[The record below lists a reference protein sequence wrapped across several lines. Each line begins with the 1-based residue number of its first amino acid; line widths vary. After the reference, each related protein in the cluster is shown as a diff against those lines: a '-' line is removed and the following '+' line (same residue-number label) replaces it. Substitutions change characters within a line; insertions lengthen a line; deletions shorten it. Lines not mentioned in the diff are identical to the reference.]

1 MQHPFPPSALLSA
14 QNWVLIQPLLLQTGI
29 WSRHFTETL
38 LSKATDDLVAKS
50 NHVSVF
56 IILYSGDSQFW
67 LQIRSTKKILMPGP
81 HPQRAGYLL
90 NAPQVILICHQG
102 KEAQLDNTDSTHSF
116 SSSAW
121 NAWSP
126 WHHTYCLF
134 LFLLLFFFNIFV
146 WSLLW
151 FHLLCQLF
159 IFLSTL
165 NLRFLTISNLRI

>member
-1 MQHPFPPSALLSA
+1 MGATNLSSLRVLYFQHKTGPSSSPSCYKLESGLTTWLKLFSQKPPMPWLPSPITSQFSSLS
-14 QNWVLIQPLLLQTGI
+14 L
-29 WSRHFTETL
+29 H
-38 LSKATDDLVAKS
+38 
-50 NHVSVF
+50 
-56 IILYSGDSQFW
+56 SGDSQPW

-90 NAPQVILICHQG
+90 NAPQVILICHQD
-102 KEAQLDNTDSTHSF
+102 KEPQLDNTDSTHWF

-126 WHHTYCLF
+126 WHHTYWVF

-165 NLRFLTISNLRI
+165 I